1 MSATTSRTFAEERR
15 TAIMDMLERSAS
27 VQVADIAQTFGV
39 STVTAR
45 GDLDAL
51 AAAGKL
57 RRTHGGAVSL
67 HKTLT
72 VSVQDQRVNVNVDAK
87 QSIARAAL
95 DLVEDGDTVFV
106 DSGTTA
112 LEFVRMLDMRSGI
125 TVITADITI
134 ADFIDESLPSVNV
147 IMLGGE
153 LRKGHRYLFGP
164 LTMAALETLHAD
176 LAVICPG
183 AFVAERGFM
192 TDFPQM
198 AEIKQAAIRAAT
210 QSIVLMDSSKLR
222 ARGIYAFANLK
233 DVHFVVM
240 DEDPAD
246 VVAQAI
252 AGEECNPSKKDLE
265 SRDQPKGGRA
275 GTDILEAATPRTCA
289 PRAGIPKAGNTE
301 ISRLILA
308 R

>member
-1 MSATTSRTFAEERR
+1 MSASTSRTFAEERR
-15 TAIMDMLERSAS
+15 TAIMDMLEHSAS
-27 VQVADIAQTFGV
+27 VQVADIAQAFGV

-95 DLVEDGDTVFV
+95 ELVRDGDTVFV

-112 LEFVRMLDMRSGI
+112 LEFVRMLDMRTGI

-134 ADFIDESLPSVNV
+134 ADYIDESLPSVDV

-164 LTMAALETLHAD
+164 LTMAAIATIHAD

-183 AFVAERGFM
+183 AFVAGRGFV

-198 AEIKQAAIRAAT
+198 AEIKQAAMSAASPPT
-210 QSIVLMDSSKLR
+210 SCSACCAK
-222 ARGIYAFANLK
+222 
-233 DVHFVVM
+233 
-240 DEDPAD
+240 
-246 VVAQAI
+246 
-252 AGEECNPSKKDLE
+252 
-265 SRDQPKGGRA
+265 RA
-275 GTDILEAATPRTCA
+275 GGCRSATTARRKRFTAARSSARRRSNVRWASCSN
-289 PRAGIPKAGNTE
+289 AGS
-301 ISRLILA
+301 SRPTQ
-308 R
+308 RGSN

>member
-1 MSATTSRTFAEERR
+1 MSASTSRTFAEERR
-15 TAIMDMLERSAS
+15 TAIMDMLEHSAS
-27 VQVADIAQTFGV
+27 VQVADIAQAFGV

-95 DLVEDGDTVFV
+95 ELVRDGDTVFV

-112 LEFVRMLDMRSGI
+112 LEFVRMLDMRTGI

-134 ADFIDESLPSVNV
+134 ADYIDESLPSVDV

-164 LTMAALETLHAD
+164 LTMAAIATIHAD
-176 LAVICPG
+176 LAVICP
-183 AFVAERGFM
+183 AHSS
-192 TDFPQM
+192 
-198 AEIKQAAIRAAT
+198 QAR
-210 QSIVLMDSSKLR
+210 LCDRLPPN
-222 ARGIYAFANLK
+222 GG
-233 DVHFVVM
+233 D
-240 DEDPAD
+240 
-246 VVAQAI
+246 QA
-252 AGEECNPSKKDLE
+252 
-265 SRDQPKGGRA
+265 SRDERREPFRRPHGRQQ
-275 GTDILEAATPRTCA
+275 THLPRNVLFRPH
-289 PRAGIPKAGNTE
+289 PRGRPH
-301 ISRLILA
+301 RH

>member
-1 MSATTSRTFAEERR
+1 MSASTSRTFAEERR
-15 TAIMDMLERSAS
+15 TAIMDMLEHSAS
-27 VQVADIAQTFGV
+27 VQVADIAQAFGV

-95 DLVEDGDTVFV
+95 ELVRDGDTVFV

-112 LEFVRMLDMRSGI
+112 LEFVRMLDMRTGI

-134 ADFIDESLPSVNV
+134 ADYIDESLPSVDV

-164 LTMAALETLHAD
+164 LTMAASANHSRRPRGD
-176 LAVICPG
+176 LPG
-183 AFVAERGFM
+183 R
-192 TDFPQM
+192 
-198 AEIKQAAIRAAT
+198 IRR
-210 QSIVLMDSSKLR
+210 R
-222 ARGIYAFANLK
+222 ARLCDRLPPNGG
-233 DVHFVVM
+233 D
-240 DEDPAD
+240 
-246 VVAQAI
+246 QA
-252 AGEECNPSKKDLE
+252 
-265 SRDQPKGGRA
+265 SRDERREPFRRPHGRQQ
-275 GTDILEAATPRTCA
+275 THLPRNVLFRPH
-289 PRAGIPKAGNTE
+289 PRGRPH
-301 ISRLILA
+301 RH

>member
-1 MSATTSRTFAEERR
+1 MSAPTSRAFAEERR
-15 TAIMDMLERSAS
+15 AAIMNMLEHNAS

-72 VSVQDQRVNVNVDAK
+72 VSVQDQRINVNVDAK
-87 QSIARAAL
+87 QAIARSAL
-95 DLVEDGDTVFV
+95 ELVRDGDTLFV

-112 LEFVRMLDMRSGI
+112 LEFVRMLDMRSDI

-164 LTMAALETLHAD
+164 LTMAAIATIHAD

-183 AFVAERGFM
+183 AFVAGRGFM

-198 AEIKQAAIRAAT
+198 AEIKKEAIRAAT
-210 QSIVLMDSSKLR
+210 RTAVLMDSSKLH
-222 ARGIYAFANLK
+222 ARGIYSFARLE
-233 DVHFVVM
+233 DTQFVVM
-240 DEDPAD
+240 DEDPDGA
-246 VVAQAI
+246 VTRAI
-252 AGEECNPSKKDLE
+252 AEE
-265 SRDQPKGGRA
+265 SRRGDGARSASDQTR
-275 GTDILEAATPRTCA
+275 C
-289 PRAGIPKAGNTE
+289 
-301 ISRLILA
+301 RLILA
-308 R
+308 H

>member
-1 MSATTSRTFAEERR
+1 MSAPTSRTFAEERR

-27 VQVADIAQTFGV
+27 VQVADIAQAFGV

-95 DLVEDGDTVFV
+95 ELVRDGDTVFV

-112 LEFVRMLDMRSGI
+112 LEFVRMLDMRTGI

-134 ADFIDESLPSVNV
+134 ADYIDESLPSVDV

-164 LTMAALETLHAD
+164 LTMAAIATIHAD

-183 AFVAERGFM
+183 AFVAGRGFV

-198 AEIKQAAIRAAT
+198 AEIKQAAMSAA
-210 QSIVLMDSSKLR
+210 SHSVALMDASKLTS
-222 ARGIYAFANLK
+222 RGTYCFAPIHAVDHIVIDK
-233 DVHFVVM
+233 D
-240 DEDPAD
+240 DE
-246 VVAQAI
+246 
-252 AGEECNPSKKDLE
+252 
-265 SRDQPKGGRA
+265 
-275 GTDILEAATPRTCA
+275 GTLSDALVKLPNDAKRPQLIVT
-289 PRAGIPKAGNTE
+289 TE
-301 ISRLILA
+301 Q
-308 R
+308 

>member
-1 MSATTSRTFAEERR
+1 MSASTSRTFAEERR
-15 TAIMDMLERSAS
+15 TAIMDMLEHSAS
-27 VQVADIAQTFGV
+27 VQVADIAQAFGV

-95 DLVEDGDTVFV
+95 ALVRDGDTVFV

-112 LEFVRMLDMRSGI
+112 LEFVRMLDMRTGI

-164 LTMAALETLHAD
+164 LTMSAIATIHAD

-183 AFVAERGFM
+183 AFVAGRGFM

-210 QSIVLMDSSKLR
+210 QSAVLMDSSKLH
-222 ARGIYAFANLK
+222 ARGIYSFAHIE
-233 DVHFVVM
+233 DVRFVVM
-240 DEDPAD
+240 DEDPD
-246 VVAQAI
+246 GTVAQAI
-252 AGEECNPSKKDLE
+252 AEET
-265 SRDQPKGGRA
+265 RG
-275 GTDILEAATPRTCA
+275 
-289 PRAGIPKAGNTE
+289 AGNTPAANRQGDC
-301 ISRLILA
+301 RLILA
-308 R
+308 H